1 MMKKLFIFTVS
12 ALFVICL
19 AGASA
24 ILASEDDD
32 FHGGDIIYTQ
42 PVKAVIFSHA
52 FHVEELE
59 FDCDDCHEDLFEP
72 EALLVQKGGNF
83 DMECFREGNYCG
95 QCHDGSAAFSTETQ
109 CARCH
114 IGVKGYNSRLGNME
128 VDEH

>member
-1 MMKKLFIFTVS
+1 MIKKLVILGVV
-12 ALFVICL
+12 AFVV
-19 AGASA
+19 AFFSGPFKYVAFA
-24 ILASEDDD
+24 EDDD
-32 FHGGDIIYTQ
+32 HGGDIIYTY

-59 FDCDDCHEDLFEP
+59 LDCDDCHEDLFEP

-83 DMECFREGNYCG
+83 NMECLREGNYCG

-114 IGVKGYNSRLGNME
+114 IGVKGYNAKVGIQKT
-128 VDEH
+128 DEH

>member
-1 MMKKLFIFTVS
+1 MMKKLIILGV
-12 ALFVICL
+12 AAFVIAFFSGPL
-19 AGASA
+19 KFSA
-24 ILASEDDD
+24 FAEDVD
-32 FHGGDIIYTQ
+32 HGGDIIYTQ

-83 DMECFREGNYCG
+83 DMECLREGNYCG

-114 IGVKGYNSRLGNME
+114 IGVKGYNARLGNME

>member
-1 MMKKLFIFTVS
+1 MMKKLFVFTVIT
-12 ALFVICL
+12 LFVICL

-59 FDCDDCHEDLFEP
+59 FDCDDCHEDLFEA
-72 EALLVQKGGNF
+72 EALLAQQDTNF
-83 DMECFREGNYCG
+83 TMEGLRQGQYCG
-95 QCHDGSAAFSTETQ
+95 QCHDGSAAFSSDTQ

-114 IGVKGYNSRLGNME
+114 IGVKGYNAKLGNME
-128 VDEH
+128 TDEY